1 MTEGKNTA
9 RMGSEIKQ
17 NNPALMSA
25 VKPTRLSFKHII
37 EPNEGNTTTGS
48 PFKKRLGDL
57 FSNNRGFA
65 FEDIILQTASP
76 EKRKGGYMEGSPSR
90 NGKGGM
96 FEIQVLQLDDNNGH
110 GSTQNTE
117 QDDMMA
123 LRINRNL
130 VNTVAQHT
138 QKPPKA
144 SKQTRSKK
152 QRRMREM

>member
-1 MTEGKNTA
+1 MEMTEGKTTA
-9 RMGSEIKQ
+9 RNNINNSEMKQ
-17 NNPALMSA
+17 NPALMSA

-57 FSNNRGFA
+57 FSNNRNGGGFA

-76 EKRKGGYMEGSPSR
+76 EKKRNGYIEGSPSR

-96 FEIQVLQLDDNNGH
+96 FEIQVMHLEENNLHGN

-117 QDDMMA
+117 QDDTMA
-123 LRINRNL
+123 LRINRNV
-130 VNTVAQHT
+130 VNNA
-138 QKPPKA
+138 
-144 SKQTRSKK
+144 
-152 QRRMREM
+152 